1 MITEVVPLTEL
12 HGVENHRI
20 KAVYYVA
27 EKVHFVFKDRIGAEM
42 PVHELVQMLQK
53 IIDKNREYYGKR
65 GCYIYPMDWDDCKK
79 IVEYLGG

>member
-27 EKVHFVFKDRIGAEM
+27 EKVQFVFKDSIGADM
-42 PVHELVQMLQK
+42 HVYELVQMLQK
-53 IIDKNREYYGKR
+53 IIDKNKEYFDKKGYS
-65 GCYIYPMDWDDCKK
+65 IYPASWDECKRLT
-79 IVEYLGG
+79 EFLGE